1 MRYYDVRGYI
11 INIVRESTAV
21 HLWKNTASVIDWF
34 KAIPEKEDKTFI
46 CFDIVEYY
54 PSISEKLLR
63 NALSH
68 ASQFVDIPK
77 DDIEIIM
84 HSRKSLLFENEHPW
98 VKKDKDNMFDVT
110 MGCWDGAEVC
120 ELTGAYILG
129 NLTSFFNISDIGL
142 YRDDGLAI
150 LKATSGSE
158 AERIKKKIVKVFK
171 DQGLR
176 VTIQTNLKT
185 VDFLDV
191 TFNLPNDTFSPYRK
205 PNDTP
210 CYVNKL
216 SNHPPTILQN
226 IPDAINRRVASIS
239 SSEQVYDQAIPT
251 YKEALKNSGYSTPI
265 SYPDKN
271 LTSRKRQ
278 RKRKVIWFNPP
289 FSKSVATNVAK
300 RFICLVDKHFKKPSK
315 LSKIFNRNTL
325 KVSYSCMPNVASI
338 ITSHNKKILGNT
350 TPDAIC
356 NCRVKSQCP
365 MDGKCQERSIIYK
378 AVVTSAET
386 KKQYI
391 GLTEHAFK
399 QRYSNHQTSFRHQ
412 KYEQSTEL
420 SKHIWMLKKGNEPY
434 SIAWEICEK
443 TPSYTNKTKKCQ
455 LCLAEK
461 LHIIT
466 ADSNVTLNKRS
477 ELVSKCRHQNKFYL
491 SAFMPSI
498 T

>member
-1 MRYYDVRGYI
+1 MKLQTELITLWLSCGFCRLGYVVAWPGTRYGGGGVEIRKVGCTWDKQDISPRTRKIPYLISSSYSVNILYI
-11 INIVRESTAV
+11 
-21 HLWKNTASVIDWF
+21 
-34 KAIPEKEDKTFI
+34 
-46 CFDIVEYY
+46 
-54 PSISEKLLR
+54 
-63 NALSH
+63 
-68 ASQFVDIPK
+68 
-77 DDIEIIM
+77 
-84 HSRKSLLFENEHPW
+84 
-98 VKKDKDNMFDVT
+98 
-110 MGCWDGAEVC
+110 
-120 ELTGAYILG
+120 YI
-129 NLTSFFNISDIGL
+129 
-142 YRDDGLAI
+142 
-150 LKATSGSE
+150 
-158 AERIKKKIVKVFK
+158 RIKKKIVKVFK

-205 PNDTP
+205 PNDAP

-278 RKRKVIWFNPP
+278 RKRKVISFHPP

-434 SIAWEICEK
+434 SIAWEIVRKPHRTQTKQRSVNCAWLR
-443 TPSYTNKTKKCQ
+443 SYT
-455 LCLAEK
+455 
-461 LHIIT
+461 
-466 ADSNVTLNKRS
+466 S
-477 ELVSKCRHQNKFYL
+477 
-491 SAFMPSI
+491 
-498 T
+498 